1 MVHLY
6 CRVFFYKSFFFP
18 EKMWMTLKHLFAT
31 TFGFSDLQN
40 ISYWRFS
47 IEREKP
53 LFGQLCAKMNPAVI
67 CDGIYGFAGRGGGG
81 DQTLSIKHEGSLD
94 RSLNIQS
101 FIFGYP
107 RVKMGERR
115 KIKTHHLGFFI
126 LPVRTRSYKKIFS
139 AKIYATFKFELPDRP
154 KLVTWLESKC
164 LNE

>member
-6 CRVFFYKSFFFP
+6 CRFFYKSFFP
-18 EKMWMTLKHLFAT
+18 GKTWMTLKHLLAT

-40 ISYWRFS
+40 ILFEGSQLK
-47 IEREKP
+47 EKN
-53 LFGQLCAKMNPAVI
+53 LFLVNFVRKWIRLSSVT
-67 CDGIYGFAGRGGGG
+67 GFMDLLEGGGG

-126 LPVRTRSYKKIFS
+126 SPVRTRSYKNIFRE
-139 AKIYATFKFELPDRP
+139 IYATFKFELPDRS
-154 KLVTWLESKC
+154 KLVTWHESKC